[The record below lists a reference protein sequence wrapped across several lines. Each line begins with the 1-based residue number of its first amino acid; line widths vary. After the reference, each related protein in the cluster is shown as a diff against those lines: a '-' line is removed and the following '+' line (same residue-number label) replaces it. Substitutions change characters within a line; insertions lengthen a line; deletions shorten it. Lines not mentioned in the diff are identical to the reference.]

1 MCQRN
6 QRLHWHRVSVVDT
19 HVRKYLHKNKK
30 FCDTVLPVHMGLR
43 YDIWSTKMC
52 RKSCDTCP
60 FKPDLAVNGNGII
73 FFSIVLFY
81 SSVQKP
87 VLCSKLTNAGTLGW
101 VILRDNKITLS
112 NNCKKSHFSVKWN
125 IYFFYLHLRKLQNS
139 YFDVFF
145 ISVVFTL

>member
-1 MCQRN
+1 MWYANIFAKKEKFR
-6 QRLHWHRVSVVDT
+6 DT
-19 HVRKYLHKNKK
+19 IFTCTCGAQMEFFDEK
-30 FCDTVLPVHMGLR
+30 
-43 YDIWSTKMC
+43 IC

-60 FKPDLAVNGNGII
+60 FKPDLAVKGNGILL
-73 FFSIVLFY
+73 FSIVLSY

-101 VILRDNKITLS
+101 VIMRDNKITLS

-145 ISVVFTL
+145 IAVVFTL

>member
-1 MCQRN
+1 MI
-6 QRLHWHRVSVVDT
+6 
-19 HVRKYLHKNKK
+19 NKRCFANLVTLVPLSLISQK
-30 FCDTVLPVHMGLR
+30 
-43 YDIWSTKMC
+43 
-52 RKSCDTCP
+52 
-60 FKPDLAVNGNGII
+60 GNGILL
-73 FFSIVLFY
+73 FSIVLSY

-87 VLCSKLTNAGTLGW
+87 ILCSKLTDAGTLGW
-101 VILRDNKITLS
+101 VIMRDNKITLS